1 MRKKG
6 VVRQITKRKKQ
17 SFVVNVNSGLCVI
30 SLKTPGKRFKEQL
43 FFLKYTEYNKS
54 KVGSEKTRNVPEKEK
69 SFKRLCVRF
78 AEKTSMTGVPYINS
92 ARLTVSKI
100 TWTILLIGAIGAMIF
115 HLYYL
120 CNHWPKIT
128 KLTLQFSNLQ
138 LPEVTICNNN
148 IIKKSQLHLASKQLQ
163 NYVRDLNPQKLGIKG
178 RKKRFIPKLMDFN
191 FSAYTGYGGDMFKTL
206 NDEDD
211 DADLG
216 PDNEIVQIGY
226 ITKKLIINR
235 DENQHTMYKYFDT
248 YRHLSP
254 LLILITTFHDNILNY
269 SLLLSTVQLWVCDF
283 ISYINTISIY
293 HVINS
298 YHITSCIISYHI
310 IYHIIIVDTISKRF
324 LDNSFDKFFLFY
336 AFSKCDIVKLII
348 NELTDDERFTYIAR
362 PNGRPNRP
370 NGRPNRPNGRPNR
383 PNGRPNRPNDR
394 PNP

>member
-1 MRKKG
+1 MTWS
-6 VVRQITKRKKQ
+6 I
-17 SFVVNVNSGLCVI
+17 
-30 SLKTPGKRFKEQL
+30 
-43 FFLKYTEYNKS
+43 
-54 KVGSEKTRNVPEKEK
+54 VGSEKTRNVPEKEK

-120 CNHWPKIT
+120 CNQFFSWPKIT

-178 RKKRFIPKLMDFN
+178 RKRRFIPKLMDFN

-216 PDNEIVQIGY
+216 PDNEIVQI
-226 ITKKLIINR
+226 
-235 DENQHTMYKYFDT
+235 D
-248 YRHLSP
+248 
-254 LLILITTFHDNILNY
+254 ILNY
-269 SLLLSTVQLWVCDF
+269 SLLLST
-283 ISYINTISIY
+283 
-293 HVINS
+293 
-298 YHITSCIISYHI
+298 
-310 IYHIIIVDTISKRF
+310 
-324 LDNSFDKFFLFY
+324 
-336 AFSKCDIVKLII
+336 CDIVKLII
-348 NELTDDERFTYIAR
+348 NELTDDERFTVR

-383 PNGRPNRPNDR
+383 PNGRPNRPNGR
-394 PNP
+394 PNRPNGRPNRRNGRPNRPNGRPNRPNGRPNRPNGRPNRPNGRPIDLMVVLSVEINRKGYPYECMDE